1 MIKKKTTKQ
10 SLPLQPT
17 FADDQS
23 LRSII
28 LSISLQVE
36 SVIHMAKDCGRLQ
49 VLLGR
54 LNVKKVGM
62 EQENGER
69 IGAFGVFYSVDMST

>member
-17 FADDQS
+17 FADDES

-28 LSISLQVE
+28 FSISLQVE
-36 SVIHMAKDCGRLQ
+36 SVVHIAKDCGRQQ
-49 VLLGR
+49 VILGR
-54 LNVKKVGM
+54 LKREESEEWNRKM
-62 EQENGER
+62 ER
-69 IGAFGVFYSVDMST
+69 